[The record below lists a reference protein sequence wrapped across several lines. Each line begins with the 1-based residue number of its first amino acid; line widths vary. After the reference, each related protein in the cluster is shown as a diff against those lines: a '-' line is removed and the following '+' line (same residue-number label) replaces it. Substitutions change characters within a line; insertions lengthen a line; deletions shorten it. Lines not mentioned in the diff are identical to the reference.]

1 MIPPYRPPFSTKLR
15 RTVLRRSV
23 WSPLMGDLGSFVTE
37 SGQVTVHGSTS
48 RDLGSIGTGLG
59 SFGTRDLRGRSHM
72 TSSLRG
78 RGGFQMMTIDDGGGR
93 GGLANDDVTKNCQ
106 IFGRFLGI
114 SSDL

>member
-1 MIPPYRPPFSTKLR
+1 MIPPYRPPFSTKLRRTVLRRSVIRRSVHR

-78 RGGFQMMTIDDGGGR
+78 GGFGQ
-93 GGLANDDVTKNCQ
+93 
-106 IFGRFLGI
+106 
-114 SSDL
+114 